1 MIPHENHT
9 NILKLDIDNP
19 SKYSEESVR
28 AKASEL
34 GLSIDAITTKPS
46 KSLGIHVFI
55 YLRNPISIDLV
66 PFYESVLGSDLIR
79 SCLINWRIRHNA
91 YLDVF
96 FNSVSM
102 INMPIAMSKSVSDVI
117 KFMKCRCPE
126 LLEKL
131 LWFHNNDTD
140 KLYRFISEN
149 IYE

>member
-1 MIPHENHT
+1 MIPHEDYT
-9 NILKLDIDNP
+9 DILKLDIDNP
-19 SKYSEESVR
+19 NKYSEESIR
-28 AKASEL
+28 KKAEEL
-34 GLSIDAITTKPS
+34 GLSIDSILTKAS

-66 PFYESVLGSDLIR
+66 PFYESILGSDLIR

-102 INMPIAMSKSVSDVI
+102 INMPIVMSKSVSDVV
-117 KFMKCRCPE
+117 KFMRCRCPE

-131 LWFHNNDTD
+131 QWFIGDWEKLMNWIYDT
-140 KLYRFISEN
+140 IN
-149 IYE
+149 